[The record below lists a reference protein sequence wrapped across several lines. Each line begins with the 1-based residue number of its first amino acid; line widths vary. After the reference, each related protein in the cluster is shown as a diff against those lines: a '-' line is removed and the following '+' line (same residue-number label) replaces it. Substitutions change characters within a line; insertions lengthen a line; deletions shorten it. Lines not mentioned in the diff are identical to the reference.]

1 MRNQKGYVA
10 GYNGQ
15 AVVTADQVIA
25 GAMLSQHPVDR
36 TLLHPLL
43 DTCRQQLAQAGI
55 RPKLRTVLADAGY
68 ASEGNFTAAEQHKL
82 RLLVPLAKDPGKG
95 RTRTPARQRDLA
107 KLPATA
113 RAVRRLRHHRG
124 RADYKL
130 RAQTV
135 EPVFGQIKTCQKL
148 TMMSR
153 RGLDACHSEWL
164 LAATAHNLRKLHT
177 HRLSA

>member
-1 MRNQKGYVA
+1 
-10 GYNGQ
+10 
-15 AVVTADQVIA
+15 
-25 GAMLSQHPVDR
+25 MLSQHLAGR

-43 DTCRQQLAQAGI
+43 DTCRQQLTQAGI
-55 RPKLRTVLADAGY
+55 HPKLRTVLADSGY
-68 ASEGNFTAAEQHKL
+68 VSEENFTRAEQQKL
-82 RLLVPLAKDPGKG
+82 RLLAPLAKDPDKHRAGN
-95 RTRTPARQRDLA
+95 PARQRDLT

-113 RAVRRLRHHRG
+113 RATRRMRHHRG

-153 RGLDACHSEWL
+153 RGLAACENEWL
-164 LAATAHNLRKLHT
+164 LACAAHNLRKLHR
-177 HRLSA
+177 HRAAG

>member
-1 MRNQKGYVA
+1 VA

-15 AVVTADQVIA
+15 FVVTAGQVIV
-25 GAMLSQHPVDR
+25 GARLSWHPVGR

-43 DTCRQQLAQAGI
+43 DQCRDQLAAAGI

-68 ASEGNFTAAEQHKL
+68 ASEENFTCGEEQKL
-82 RLLVPLAKDPGKG
+82 RLLVPLAKDPAKHD
-95 RTRTPARQRDLA
+95 TRTPARQRDLA

-113 RAVRRLRHHRG
+113 RAVRRMRHHRG

-164 LAATAHNLRKLHT
+164 LAAAAHNLRKLHT

>member
-15 AVVTADQVIA
+15 LVVTADQVIV

-43 DTCRQQLAQAGI
+43 DQCRDQLAEAGI
-55 RPKLRTVLADAGY
+55 EPKLRTVLADSGY
-68 ASEGNFTAAEQHKL
+68 VSEDNFARADTDGL
-82 RLLVPLAKDPGKG
+82 RLLAPLAKDPG
-95 RTRTPARQRDLA
+95 RRYARTPQRPRNLDR
-107 KLPATA
+107 LPATA
-113 RAVRRLRHHRG
+113 RAVRRMRHPRG

-135 EPVFGQIKTCQKL
+135 EPVFGQIKSCMKMTA
-148 TMMSR
+148 MSR
-153 RGLDACHSEWL
+153 RGFSACRSEWL

-177 HRLSA
+177 HHRSA